1 MVAFLMS
8 LQAGFTKFPSYLCL
22 WDSRDIATH
31 YHSWDSQ
38 QADRVQSREEQ
49 RQMRATTEPRKI
61 LFPPLYLK
69 FGLMKQFVIAPDKES
84 AAAKYLKDLFA
95 NLSIATVKASVLVG

>member
-1 MVAFLMS
+1 M
-8 LQAGFTKFPSYLCL
+8 
-22 WDSRDIATH
+22 
-31 YHSWDSQ
+31 
-38 QADRVQSREEQ
+38 
-49 RQMRATTEPRKI
+49 
-61 LFPPLYLK
+61 FPPLYLK